1 MATKKQHYLAVRVT
15 DGEQVWGF
23 VYLLI
28 SLFVLPALLQWLNGF
43 LPVPLG
49 SIWINLIYFVLNF
62 CFILW
67 IFRGFYKRCLSQI
80 SRDVPS
86 FLLAVTIGFAVY
98 WLSNFGLAQLVKHV
112 FPGYTNLNDGAIAG
126 MAHSNFLVSFI
137 GTVFL
142 VPIAEESLHRGLVFG
157 TLYPKNHAIAYI
169 LSTAVFAAVHIMGY
183 VGTYEPLHLA
193 LAFVQYIPAGLIL
206 AWAYRKSGSIFAPV
220 LIHMVINAAGMFS
233 LR

>member
-1 MATKKQHYLAVRVT
+1 MANTKKRNLAVRVT
-15 DGEQVWGF
+15 DSEQVWGF

-28 SLFVLPALLQWLNGF
+28 CLFILPSFLQWMNGF
-43 LPVPLG
+43 LPIPLS

-67 IFRGFYKRCLSQI
+67 IFRGFFRRCLMQI
-80 SRDVPS
+80 ARNVPD
-86 FLLAVTIGFAVY
+86 FLLAVTVGFAVY
-98 WLSNFGLAQLVKHV
+98 WLCNFGLAQLVKHV
-112 FPGYTNLNDGAIAG
+112 FPNYANLNDGAIAG

-142 VPIAEESLHRGLVFG
+142 VPIAEEALHRGLVFG
-157 TLYPKNHAIAYI
+157 ALYPKNHVIAYI
-169 LSTAVFAAVHIMGY
+169 LSAAVFAAVHIMGY
-183 VGTYEPLHLA
+183 IGSYEPLHLA

-206 AWAYRKSGSIFAPV
+206 AWAYRKSGSIFASV
-220 LIHMVINAAGMFS
+220 LIHMVINAASMFS